1 MNNIFKFR
9 RKYLLI
15 AILIFV
21 IEILI
26 AIYAHDR
33 FIRPYFGDF
42 LVVILI
48 YCLIKSFVNR
58 SVLSISIFVLLFS
71 YTIEFLQYLNIVQVL
86 GIQNNTLAKIII
98 GTSFAW
104 SDIIAYTAGIILVI
118 LVEKISASRKIM

>member
-1 MNNIFKFR
+1 M
-9 RKYLLI
+9 LI

-33 FIRPYFGDF
+33 FIRPYFGYF